1 MSLRTRDFT
10 LLQDLIEQLTVLCGI
25 YVLCRCSKDRHT
37 HFQECF
43 GQLDRGLAAE
53 LYNGSVRMLD
63 VDDIFYIFRCQRL
76 EIQFICDIEVG
87 ADGLRVVVDDDGL
100 IALFLECPGTMY
112 GAEVKLDTLSDTD
125 RPEPRTRTFFL
136 SFVSTASFSPPYTE

>member
-1 MSLRTRDFT
+1 VSLRTRDFT

-43 GQLDRGLAAE
+43 GQLNRSLAAE

-76 EIQFICDIEVG
+76 EKKIIFYI
-87 ADGLRVVVDDDGL
+87 
-100 IALFLECPGTMY
+100 
-112 GAEVKLDTLSDTD
+112 
-125 RPEPRTRTFFL
+125 
-136 SFVSTASFSPPYTE
+136 